1 VKLDTIKVWV
11 SKAQIKIWL
20 VLGCITA
27 VGAAGSLWHQDIPW
41 SWLAHLAGALS
52 PPLFTAGILGLT
64 VDIFLKRELARDV
77 FVAAFR
83 YILPDEL
90 KEEVQRIISYKFLCI
105 DSTTIV
111 SISAP
116 SNDIVRVEIKHERTF
131 KNITGHTEPFYG
143 TFAVDEW
150 GFSQKSEILEC
161 RLEIGETKI
170 DDADDNPDY
179 EGKKDA
185 IGKKTKSVSVKS
197 GNTIKSITK
206 GFEIH
211 RPNGELHM
219 QFSYPSRR
227 PKVRVETPS
236 GFSHSCTFGIP
247 DEKVIRSSISQD
259 YTLDGTQFPG
269 QHTRVRWWPD
279 CGMRLSQSTSSIVG
293 FCVIAALMG
302 FSLP

>member
-1 VKLDTIKVWV
+1 
-11 SKAQIKIWL
+11 
-20 VLGCITA
+20 
-27 VGAAGSLWHQDIPW
+27 
-41 SWLAHLAGALS
+41 
-52 PPLFTAGILGLT
+52 
-64 VDIFLKRELARDV
+64 
-77 FVAAFR
+77 
-83 YILPDEL
+83 
-90 KEEVQRIISYKFLCI
+90 LCI

-302 FSLP
+302 FSLAAHAEDVRKSKPILPPPEYDAYYPGGFVVLTVPTHSELVRMCGQKHEPFHSCSGKDAKGKPYWAAASPSLRSTDTEVQQCSPKLPKPNTSS